1 MNDESS
7 TNSQPANI
15 DAAADTAAV
24 ETDLNSTENS
34 LKKNIIPSQ
43 VFVHAPVPELDLLRV
58 GTTPEI
64 YSSRRGS
71 QRSTNRTFD
80 DSQSLSGSTT
90 TRRIFRKDPFGVS
103 LVKLPETVSSAR
115 KPNPR
120 FSTKTQREIILDETI
135 PGDIP
140 RTSVTTSH
148 SARLA
153 KKSKKQQSKLVS
165 EFRQTA
171 DFTEAMEEKL
181 QAYDNAKR
189 LKTLVHNQDYEDHFL
204 IPLNKRIKEKMAPE
218 NYNTYLQRKAEMIR
232 NIDRDPVPI
241 NATPRKL
248 CPVPHMNISTQGLKD
263 PSLKYSEHQA
273 AEKKLSRFIMAA
285 NGEKVRELKIPPPDT
300 LNYKKLNLQTQ
311 TRFFFGNDPQANK
324 KGRKTFKCWDAS
336 DVGNEL
342 DYFHQ

>member
-1 MNDESS
+1 M
-7 TNSQPANI
+7 
-15 DAAADTAAV
+15 
-24 ETDLNSTENS
+24 STENQQEELNES
-34 LKKNIIPSQ
+34 LNTTNKSSISPQ
-43 VFVHAPVPELDLLRV
+43 VIVHAPVPDLDLLRV
-58 GTTPEI
+58 GSIPEI

-71 QRSTNRTFD
+71 PRSSRSTSFD
-80 DSQSLSGSTT
+80 ESQSLSGTST
-90 TRRIFRKDPFGVS
+90 TRRIFRQDPFGVS
-103 LVKLPETVSSAR
+103 LVKIPETVSSVR
-115 KPNPR
+115 RPNPR

-153 KKSKKQQSKLVS
+153 KKAKKQQSKLIS

-171 DFTEAMEEKL
+171 DFTDAMEKKL

-189 LKTLVHNQDYEDHFL
+189 LKTIVHNQDYEDHFL
-204 IPLNKRIKEKMAPE
+204 KPLNKRIKEKMQTD
-218 NYNTYLQRKAEMIR
+218 NYNSYLQRKAEMIR
-232 NIDRDPVPI
+232 DIDRDPIPI
-241 NATPRKL
+241 NATPRKMY
-248 CPVPHMNISTQGLKD
+248 PVPHMSISTQGLKD
-263 PSLKYSEHQA
+263 PSMKYYEQQA
-273 AEKKLSRFIMAA
+273 AEKKLTRFIMKA
-285 NGEKVRELKIPPPDT
+285 NGEKVREMKVPPPDT